1 MIIFPAIDLK
11 DGKCVRLYKGDF
23 NKTTIFNSSPYNQA
37 LQFKKK
43 GFTDL
48 HLVDLDGALKG
59 RSKNKKV
66 IIKIIKNTSLNVQ
79 LGGGIRT
86 LKQISF
92 WIKNGVS
99 TVVVGTMAVKNPKIL
114 KKACKLYPGQIAVA
128 LDVRDN
134 FLAIE
139 GWVRQTKIKFMSLI
153 KKLEDFGVSRIIFT
167 DIDKDGTK
175 AGINLYQL
183 IKKTSNIKIPVV
195 ISGGVSDILDVKK
208 LHKVN
213 KFNGVII
220 GKAIYDKSINLK
232 LLERFNNNNIDE
244 KI

>member
-66 IIKIIKNTSLNVQ
+66 IIKIIKNTNLNVQ

-114 KKACKLYPGQIAVA
+114 KKACNLFPGRIAVA
-128 LDVRDN
+128 LDVRND
-134 FLAIE
+134 FLAIK
-139 GWVRQTKIKFMSLI
+139 GWVEQTKTKFI
-153 KKLEDFGVSRIIFT
+153 DFVKKLENFGVSKIIYT
-167 DIDKDGTK
+167 DINRDGTK
-175 AGINLYQL
+175 TGVNIVKLKKIIN
-183 IKKTSNIKIPVV
+183 IVNIPVV
-195 ISGGVSDILDVKK
+195 ASGGVSNIADIKK
-208 LHKVN
+208 LSN
-213 KFNGVII
+213 IDQLEGVIV
-220 GKAIYDKSINLK
+220 GKAIYDKTISLNK
-232 LLERFNNNNIDE
+232 LLKFHY
-244 KI
+244 

>member
-1 MIIFPAIDLK
+1 
-11 DGKCVRLYKGDF
+11 
-23 NKTTIFNSSPYNQA
+23 
-37 LQFKKK
+37 
-43 GFTDL
+43 
-48 HLVDLDGALKG
+48 VDLDGALKG

-66 IIKIIKNTSLNVQ
+66 IIKIIKNTDLKVQ

-114 KKACKLYPGQIAVA
+114 KKACSLFPGQIAVA

-139 GWVRQTKIKFMSLI
+139 GWVKQTKIKFISLI
-153 KKLEDFGVSRIIFT
+153 KKLEDFGVSRIIYT

-175 AGINLYQL
+175 SGINLSQL
-183 IKKTSNIKIPVV
+183 IKKTSSIKIPLV
-195 ISGGVSDILDVKK
+195 ISGGVSNILDVKK
-208 LHKVN
+208 LHKVD
-213 KFNGVII
+213 KFEGVII
-220 GKAIYDKSINLK
+220 GKAIYDKSIKLS
-232 LLERFNNNNIDE
+232 LLEKFNVNNTDE

>member
-23 NKTTIFNSSPYNQA
+23 SKSTIFNSSPYNQA
-37 LQFKKK
+37 LEFQKK

-66 IIKIIKNTSLNVQ
+66 IMKIIKSTNLNIQ

-99 TVVVGTMAVKNPKIL
+99 TVVVGTIALQKPKIL
-114 KKACKLYPGQIAVA
+114 KKACDLFPGRIAVA
-128 LDVRDN
+128 LDVRNN
-134 FLAIE
+134 FLAIK
-139 GWVRQTKIKFMSLI
+139 GWVKQTRINFLDFL
-153 KKLEDFGVSRIIFT
+153 KKLENLGLSRIIYT
-167 DIDKDGTK
+167 DINRDGTK
-175 AGINLYQL
+175 TGININKLVK
-183 IKKTSNIKIPVV
+183 IIENVNIPVVVSGGISNIK
-195 ISGGVSDILDVKK
+195 DVKQLK
-208 LHKVN
+208 KINYLQ
-213 KFNGVII
+213 GVII
-220 GKAIYDKSINLK
+220 GKAIYDGTINLNK
-232 LLERFNNNNIDE
+232 LQKLSY
-244 KI
+244 

>member
-86 LKQISF
+86 LKQNIFGTQFHPEKSQENG
-92 WIKNGVS
+92 IKLLS
-99 TVVVGTMAVKNPKIL
+99 
-114 KKACKLYPGQIAVA
+114 
-128 LDVRDN
+128 N
-134 FLAIE
+134 FLN
-139 GWVRQTKIKFMSLI
+139 W
-153 KKLEDFGVSRIIFT
+153 
-167 DIDKDGTK
+167 
-175 AGINLYQL
+175 NL
-183 IKKTSNIKIPVV
+183 
-195 ISGGVSDILDVKK
+195 
-208 LHKVN
+208 
-213 KFNGVII
+213 
-220 GKAIYDKSINLK
+220 
-232 LLERFNNNNIDE
+232 
-244 KI
+244 

>member
-23 NKTTIFNSSPYNQA
+23 DKTTIFNSSPYNQA

-59 RSKNKKV
+59 KSKNKKV
-66 IIKIIKNTSLNVQ
+66 IIKIIKSANLNVQ

-99 TVVVGTMAVKNPKIL
+99 TVVVGTMAIQNPKIL
-114 KKACKLYPGQIAVA
+114 KKACDLFPGRIAVA
-128 LDVRDN
+128 LDVRNN
-134 FLAIE
+134 FLAIK
-139 GWVRQTKIKFMSLI
+139 GWVKQTRINFLDFLKKLENLGLSRIIYTDINRDGTKTGINI
-153 KKLEDFGVSRIIFT
+153 KKLVKIIET
-167 DIDKDGTK
+167 V
-175 AGINLYQL
+175 N
-183 IKKTSNIKIPVV
+183 IPVV
-195 ISGGVSDILDVKK
+195 VSGGISNIRDVKQLK
-208 LHKVN
+208 KIDYLQ
-213 KFNGVII
+213 GVII
-220 GKAIYDKSINLK
+220 GKAIYDGTINLNK
-232 LLERFNNNNIDE
+232 LQKLSY
-244 KI
+244 

>member
-66 IIKIIKNTSLNVQ
+66 IIKIIKNIDLNVQ

-99 TVVVGTMAVKNPKIL
+99 TVVVGTMAIQNPKIL
-114 KKACKLYPGQIAVA
+114 KKACDLFPGRIAVA
-128 LDVRDN
+128 LDVRNN
-134 FLAIE
+134 FLAME
-139 GWVRQTKIKFMSLI
+139 GWVKQTKIKLI
-153 KKLEDFGVSRIIFT
+153 EFSRKLEDFGIKRIIYT
-167 DIDKDGTK
+167 DINRDGTK
-175 AGINLYQL
+175 QGVNFFQLKKIINK
-183 IKKTSNIKIPVV
+183 INIPLVV
-195 ISGGVSDILDVKK
+195 SGGVSNIKDIQKLDK
-208 LHKVN
+208 LGL
-213 KFNGVII
+213 FEGVII
-220 GKAIYDKSINLK
+220 GKALYDKSISYKSIKN
-232 LLERFNNNNIDE
+232 FI
-244 KI
+244 

>member
-23 NKTTIFNSSPYNQA
+23 SKTTIFNSSPYNQA

-66 IIKIIKNTSLNVQ
+66 IIKIIKNTNLNIQ

-99 TVVVGTMAVKNPKIL
+99 TVVVGTMAVNNPKIL
-114 KKACKLYPGQIAVA
+114 KKACDLFPGRIAVA
-128 LDVRDN
+128 LDVRNN
-134 FLAIE
+134 FLAIK
-139 GWVRQTKIKFMSLI
+139 GWVKQTKIKLMDFS
-153 KKLEDFGVSRIIFT
+153 KKLEDFGVSRIIYT
-167 DIDKDGTK
+167 DINRDGTK
-175 AGINLYQL
+175 QGVNFTQLKKIINK
-183 IKKTSNIKIPVV
+183 INIPLVV
-195 ISGGVSDILDVKK
+195 SGGVSNIKDIQQLDKLRILD
-208 LHKVN
+208 
-213 KFNGVII
+213 GVII
-220 GKAIYDKSINLK
+220 GKAIYDKTIDQRK
-232 LLERFNNNNIDE
+232 LVFLNKFFNA
-244 KI
+244 K

>member
-23 NKTTIFNSSPYNQA
+23 SKTTIFNSSPYNQA

-59 RSKNKKV
+59 KSKNKKV
-66 IIKIIKNTSLNVQ
+66 IIKIIKSANLNVQ

-99 TVVVGTMAVKNPKIL
+99 TVVVGTMAIQNPKIL
-114 KKACKLYPGQIAVA
+114 RKACDLFPGRIAVA
-128 LDVRDN
+128 LDVRNN
-134 FLAIE
+134 FLAIK
-139 GWVRQTKIKFMSLI
+139 GWVKQTRINFLDFLKKLEKLGLSRIIYTDINRDGTKTGINI
-153 KKLEDFGVSRIIFT
+153 KKLVKIIET
-167 DIDKDGTK
+167 V
-175 AGINLYQL
+175 N
-183 IKKTSNIKIPVV
+183 IPVV
-195 ISGGVSDILDVKK
+195 VSGGISNIRDVKQLK
-208 LHKVN
+208 KIDYLQ
-213 KFNGVII
+213 GVII
-220 GKAIYDKSINLK
+220 GKAIYDGTINLNK
-232 LLERFNNNNIDE
+232 LQKLSY
-244 KI
+244 

>member
-23 NKTTIFNSSPYNQA
+23 GKSTIFNSSPYNQA
-37 LQFKKK
+37 LEFQKK

-66 IIKIIKNTSLNVQ
+66 IMKIIKSTNLKVQ

-99 TVVVGTMAVKNPKIL
+99 TVVVGTMALQKPKIL
-114 KKACKLYPGQIAVA
+114 KKACDLFPGRIAVA
-128 LDVRDN
+128 LDVRNN
-134 FLAIE
+134 FLAIK
-139 GWVRQTKIKFMSLI
+139 GWVKQTRINFLDFL
-153 KKLEDFGVSRIIFT
+153 KKLENLGLSRIIYT
-167 DIDKDGTK
+167 DINRDGTK
-175 AGINLYQL
+175 TGININKLVKI
-183 IKKTSNIKIPVV
+183 IKTANIPVV
-195 ISGGVSDILDVKK
+195 VSGGISNIRDVKQLK
-208 LHKVN
+208 KIDYLQ
-213 KFNGVII
+213 GVII
-220 GKAIYDKSINLK
+220 GKAIYDGTINLHK
-232 LLERFNNNNIDE
+232 LQ
-244 KI
+244 KINY

>member
-59 RSKNKKV
+59 KSKNKKV
-66 IIKIIKNTSLNVQ
+66 IIKIIKNANLNVQ

-99 TVVVGTMAVKNPKIL
+99 TVVVGTMAIQNPKIL
-114 KKACKLYPGQIAVA
+114 KKACDLFPGRIAVA
-128 LDVRDN
+128 LDVRND
-134 FLAIE
+134 FLAIK
-139 GWVRQTKIKFMSLI
+139 GWVKQTKIKLMDFS
-153 KKLEDFGVSRIIFT
+153 KKLEDFGVSRIIYT
-167 DIDKDGTK
+167 DINRDGTK
-175 AGINLYQL
+175 KGLNFSQLKKIIN
-183 IKKTSNIKIPVV
+183 KTNIPLVV
-195 ISGGVSDILDVKK
+195 SGGVSNIKDVQK
-208 LHKVN
+208 LYKLEL
-213 KFNGVII
+213 FDGVII
-220 GKAIYDKSINLK
+220 GKAIYDKTINQKK
-232 LLERFNNNNIDE
+232 LVTFNKSFNAE
-244 KI
+244 

>member
-37 LQFKKK
+37 LQFKKN

-59 RSKNKKV
+59 RSENKKI
-66 IIKIIKNTSLNVQ
+66 IIKIIKKTNLNVQ

-114 KKACKLYPGQIAVA
+114 KKACALFPGRIAVA
-128 LDVRDN
+128 LDVRNN
-134 FLAIE
+134 FLAIK
-139 GWVRQTKIKFMSLI
+139 GWVKQTKIKLMDFS
-153 KKLEDFGVSRIIFT
+153 KKLEDFGVSKIIYT
-167 DIDKDGTK
+167 DINRDGTK
-175 AGINLYQL
+175 KGLNFLQLKKIINK
-183 IKKTSNIKIPVV
+183 INIPLV
-195 ISGGVSDILDVKK
+195 ISGGVSNLKDVQKLDK
-208 LHKVN
+208 LEL
-213 KFNGVII
+213 FNGVII
-220 GKAIYDKSINLK
+220 GKAIYDKTINQKK
-232 LLERFNNNNIDE
+232 LVTFNKVLNA
-244 KI
+244 K

>member
-23 NKTTIFNSSPYNQA
+23 NKTTIFNPSPYNQA
-37 LQFKKK
+37 LEFKKK

-66 IIKIIKNTSLNVQ
+66 IIKIIKITNLNVQ

-99 TVVVGTMAVKNPKIL
+99 TVVVGTMAIQNPKIL
-114 KKACKLYPGQIAVA
+114 KKACDLFPGRIAVA
-128 LDVRDN
+128 LDVRNN
-134 FLAIE
+134 FLAIK
-139 GWVRQTKIKFMSLI
+139 GWVKQTKIKLMDFS
-153 KKLEDFGVSRIIFT
+153 KKLENFGVSRIIYT
-167 DIDKDGTK
+167 DINRDGTK
-175 AGINLYQL
+175 KGVNFTQLKKIINK
-183 IKKTSNIKIPVV
+183 INIPLV
-195 ISGGVSDILDVKK
+195 ISGGVSNIKDIQQLDK
-208 LHKVN
+208 LRTLD
-213 KFNGVII
+213 GVII
-220 GKAIYDKSINLK
+220 GKAIYDKTIDQRK
-232 LLERFNNNNIDE
+232 LVFLNKFFNA
-244 KI
+244 K

>member
-23 NKTTIFNSSPYNQA
+23 NKTTIFNLSPYNQA

-66 IIKIIKNTSLNVQ
+66 IIKIIKNTNLNVQ

-114 KKACKLYPGQIAVA
+114 KKACDLFPGRIAVA
-128 LDVRDN
+128 LDVRNN
-134 FLAIE
+134 FLAIK
-139 GWVRQTKIKFMSLI
+139 GWVKQTKIKLMDFS
-153 KKLEDFGVSRIIFT
+153 KKLEDFGVSRIIYT
-167 DIDKDGTK
+167 DINRDGTK
-175 AGINLYQL
+175 KGVNFSQL
-183 IKKTSNIKIPVV
+183 KKIVAKVNIPLIV
-195 ISGGVSDILDVKK
+195 SGGVSTIKDIEK
-208 LHKVN
+208 LHNFK
-213 KFNGVII
+213 KFYGVVI
-220 GKAIYDKSINLK
+220 GRAIYDKSIK
-232 LLERFNNNNIDE
+232 LRLLRKFIINNFNE
-244 KI
+244 KL

>member
-23 NKTTIFNSSPYNQA
+23 KKITIFNSSPYNQA

-59 RSKNKKV
+59 KSKNKKV
-66 IIKIIKNTSLNVQ
+66 IIRIIKNTNLNVQ

-114 KKACKLYPGQIAVA
+114 KKACDLFPGRIAVA
-128 LDVRDN
+128 LDVRNN
-134 FLAIE
+134 FLAIK
-139 GWVRQTKIKFMSLI
+139 GWINQTKIKFMDFL
-153 KKLEDFGVSRIIFT
+153 KKLEDFGVSRIIYT
-167 DIDKDGTK
+167 DINRDGTK
-175 AGINLYQL
+175 IGVNFPEL
-183 IKKTSNIKIPVV
+183 KKIVLKTNIPLVV
-195 ISGGVSDILDVKK
+195 SGGVSNIKDIKK
-208 LHKVN
+208 LHKADI
-213 KFNGVII
+213 FDGVIV
-220 GKAIYDKSINLK
+220 GKAIYDKSISLNELK
-232 LLERFNNNNIDE
+232 KFF
-244 KI
+244 